1 MKPIKSYQNCA
12 LFDLMSMNLTW
23 KAEVGTLI
31 IEQYS
36 FQNVS

>member
-1 MKPIKSYQNCA
+1 MKPIKTYQTWA